1 MQLRTA
7 AVPPCALVFWPR
19 AAAETGGGAG
29 GGARRAKAVAAVLVP
44 CALWRQQ
51 PPSRGTLLQPS
62 LRGMCTR
69 DMVYRTCSEPREADE
84 RERERQGTS
93 HVLGVTVAP
102 GAMSA

>member
-19 AAAETGGGAG
+19 SAAETGGGAG

-51 PPSRGTLLQPS
+51 PSRGALLQPS

-69 DMVYRTCSEPREADE
+69 DMVYRTRSEPREADE

-93 HVLGVTVAP
+93 HVQGVTVAP